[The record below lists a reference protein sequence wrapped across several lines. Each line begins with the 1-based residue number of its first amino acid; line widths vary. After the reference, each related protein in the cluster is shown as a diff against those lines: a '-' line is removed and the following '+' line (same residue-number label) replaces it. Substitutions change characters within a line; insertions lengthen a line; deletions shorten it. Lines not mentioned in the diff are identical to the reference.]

1 MTDTVHQPKKLVD
14 IRGLTIRF
22 PGANGG
28 EPLVRG
34 VDLSIH
40 AGECVALVGESGSG
54 KSLTA
59 RSLLGLAG
67 PHALIDASQF
77 DIDGRQA
84 LRFSEHDWRS
94 LRGTFAGLV
103 MQDALVS
110 LDPLRTVGA
119 EIGEVLVHHR
129 LVRSRRERRERV
141 HAVMQDVGIADPE
154 HRANQYA
161 HELSGGL
168 RQRALIASAIAAGPA
183 LVIADEPTTALD
195 VTVQAQVLAVLA
207 ARLGQGVGVLL
218 ISHDLAVVAGVAD
231 RVLVMH
237 DGEVVDSGTAESVLN
252 NPSHPYTRQL
262 LAAQPSAQS
271 RGHRLSSARF
281 VTTVAA
287 HAKADGN
294 IATNAPLIVREPLP
308 PRRARSHKVVLQ
320 VEGIGKHYSRRG
332 THRGETFTA
341 LQAISFAVCE
351 GEVLGIV
358 GESGSGKSTCA
369 NIVLGLVEPD
379 AGNVEFLDTRW
390 NGNGVSERS
399 RRDLRPRL
407 QYIPQDPLSSF
418 NPRHSVAQLL
428 EEALWSKRLSK
439 PALLAKS
446 VELLEQVGLSAEF
459 LDRSPTSLSGGQRQR
474 VAIARALAP
483 EPALIVCDEPV
494 SALDVYV
501 QAQVLDLLAELQ
513 GRLHTSLLFIS
524 HDLDVVRHISDRVL
538 VFKDGRIVEEGEAER
553 VFAAPEHAYTK
564 LLMSSTPAFRRST
577 LDNKIRTEGQVP
589 EREIS

>member
-287 HAKADGN
+287 HGKADGN

-494 SALDVYV
+494 SDLDVYV